1 MANATP
7 LRPVCPVQHATNFLT
22 EPWSSLSDEPAPGPP
37 NEQSPDEERPDEE
50 RPDEERPGAS
60 PLNGG
65 GPFGPSTGATASGA
79 TGTDAGSGGPPS
91 SRSGRDPRREA
102 VFCPVLGALL
112 QNGQLQPDEA
122 GRVRLTNAARAM
134 ASAGVS
140 IPFRSAL
147 AWTSPMANK
156 PQDIWRNAT
165 KLSFDLFSLRGG
177 LVALLAGK
185 GDSGILNS
193 GIFDEAKFSTFVSH
207 SQDGT
212 TMTIADF
219 ARATR
224 DNALRDGRRSANVW
238 ARANLAAIIIALGYD
253 DAAGRRC
260 VDIQALRDL
269 YEHKRLSFPE
279 GAPPTTGLRG
289 VFRVLKAMARLTPRT

>member
-7 LRPVCPVQHATNFLT
+7 LRPVCPVEHTSTFSFGPRSSLT
-22 EPWSSLSDEPAPGPP
+22 EGPAPGRAR
-37 NEQSPDEERPDEE
+37 QERP
-50 RPDEERPGAS
+50 
-60 PLNGG
+60 
-65 GPFGPSTGATASGA
+65 SGA
-79 TGTDAGSGGPPS
+79 PAGPPSDGPAQTGAGSGIPPNRGP
-91 SRSGRDPRREA
+91 GRGPRRED

-122 GRVRLTNAARAM
+122 GRVQLVNAARAM

-140 IPFRSAL
+140 VPFRSAL
-147 AWTSPMANK
+147 AGTSPMANT
-156 PQDIWRNAT
+156 PADIWRNT
-165 KLSFDLFSLRGG
+165 SSLSFDLFSLRGG

-193 GIFDEAKFSTFVSH
+193 GTFDEAKFTAFVSH
-207 SQDGT
+207 SHDGQ

-219 ARATR
+219 ARASR

-260 VDIQALRDL
+260 VDIETLRDL
-269 YEHKRLSFPE
+269 YEHKKLSFPG
-279 GAPPTTGLRG
+279 GAPPTTGLG
-289 VFRVLKAMARLTPRT
+289 GLFRVLKEMAHLTPRP